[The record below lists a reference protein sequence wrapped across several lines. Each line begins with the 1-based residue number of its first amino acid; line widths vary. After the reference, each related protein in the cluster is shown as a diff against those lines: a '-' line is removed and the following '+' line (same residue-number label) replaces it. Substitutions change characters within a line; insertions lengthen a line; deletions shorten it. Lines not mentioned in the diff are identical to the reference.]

1 MTLTPY
7 HAKYF
12 ASELTKRRASD
23 SAKTLTGAQWVPWK
37 PPVPKLPSVSI

>member
-7 HAKYF
+7 HAKHF

-23 SAKTLTGAQWVPWK
+23 RAEK
-37 PPVPKLPSVSI
+37 PAAVQ